1 MKRTIFGAAAFAV
14 FALIV
19 VAVAAA
25 APNNPPS
32 GVTSNNFETNTAGW
46 FTDFGGTIDRQPN
59 SYDNPGDY
67 ADNVAPSIAGS
78 SFHARLGRTTCV
90 DDPNGGGS
98 TVKCSGPV
106 TDWGGYGS
114 TWNGTYTT
122 QVDIYLDAAYAQANA
137 DSTTGNLNLI
147 TDPTNPAQKG
157 TRFDFT
163 SAINNANGTFMRDFG
178 FNVATGPDPHQV
190 LPACSGFYA
199 TAGTNVNRSG
209 ADAYNTAFNPQCIP
223 NSGWYTFKHTFYAD
237 GNNLKVLMQII
248 PISAPNT
255 PAASWIVT
263 SGDLIVGADA
273 SHSVGCNRYGWFS
286 NQEIYGLPIDNSKIE
301 GGCVAPVITGGQ
313 ILPTGTTCQAYHAGA
328 TSLGKVEY
336 TLTKGGKINS
346 VSPGVFFYYGTISGT
361 AGQTF
366 TITQSNNAGAPV
378 IPIQHGQVILY
389 ETNCNVVKFTHSDAN
404 GVATGTLPSTG
415 TFIVSVKYSP
425 ADLKGVSDPG
435 TVTYTI
441 DGTTVVLQKK

>member
-1 MKRTIFGAAAFAV
+1 MRKFISAV
-14 FALIV
+14 ALAGVALVV

-32 GVTSNNFETNTAGW
+32 GVTSNGFETNTAGW
-46 FTDFGGTIDRQPN
+46 FTDFGGTITREATGS
-59 SYDNPGDY
+59 SYGGGY
-67 ADNVAPSIAGS
+67 ADPVASASGG
-78 SFHARLGRTTCV
+78 FHARLGRTTCV

-106 TDWGGYGS
+106 TDWGRYGS

-122 QVDIYLDAAYAQANA
+122 QVDVYLDAAYAQANA

-147 TDPTNPAQKG
+147 AEPTNPAQKG

-163 SAINNANGTFMRDFG
+163 SAINNANGNHLRDFG
-178 FNVATGPDPHQV
+178 FNVATGPDPHQL

-209 ADAYNTAFNPQCIP
+209 ADAYNPAFNPQCISD
-223 NSGWYTFKHTFYAD
+223 SGWYTFKHTFYAA
-237 GNNLKVLMQII
+237 GNNLKVQMEIT
-248 PISAPNT
+248 PVSTPNT

-273 SHSVGCNRYGWFS
+273 AHSVGCNRYGWFS
-286 NQEIYGLPIDNSKIE
+286 NQEIYGLPIDNAKIE
-301 GGCVAPVITGGQ
+301 GGCVAPVISEGQ
-313 ILPTGTTCQAYHAGA
+313 ILPTGTTCQGYDTG
-328 TSLGKVEY
+328 TTPLGTVLY
-336 TLTKGGKINS
+336 TVNKGKINS
-346 VSPGVFFYYGTISGT
+346 VAPGVFFYYGTITGT

-366 TITQSNNAGAPV
+366 TITQSATGSSPLIPV
-378 IPIQHGQVILY
+378 QHGQVLLY
-389 ETNCNVVKFTHSDAN
+389 DGNCNLLKWNPVSDAN
-404 GVATGTLPSTG
+404 GVVTGTLPSTG
-415 TFIVSVKYSP
+415 TFIISVKYS
-425 ADLKGVSDPG
+425 AAGLKGVSNPG

-441 DGTTVVLQKK
+441 DGTTVTLQQK